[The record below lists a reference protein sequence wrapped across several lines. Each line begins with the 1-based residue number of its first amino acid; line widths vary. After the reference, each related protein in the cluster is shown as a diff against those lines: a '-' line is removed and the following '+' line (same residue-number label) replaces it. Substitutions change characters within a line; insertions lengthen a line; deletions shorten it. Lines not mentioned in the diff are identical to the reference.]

1 LKNNNGESK
10 MIDTIAI
17 IQARMGSTR
26 LPNKMLLSLHG
37 KPIIE
42 WVVKRVQKSKL
53 LDAIVV
59 AIPNTKK
66 DEILENYLKDLG
78 VEVFKG
84 SEENVLN
91 RFYASVKDKQP
102 KNIVRIC
109 ADNPLICPKE
119 IDNLISFYKNNNCD
133 YAYNHIPKNNLYPDG
148 LGAEMISFELL
159 EWLEKN
165 VTDTKHR
172 EHCLSYITDNSD
184 KFVIKT
190 FNPSQELQYPNI
202 KLDIDTFEDFAK
214 LSQKKFDIDT
224 EATEL
229 IKLFKEQK

>member
-1 LKNNNGESK
+1 
-10 MIDTIAI
+10 
-17 IQARMGSTR
+17 
-26 LPNKMLLSLHG
+26 
-37 KPIIE
+37 
-42 WVVKRVQKSKL
+42 
-53 LDAIVV
+53 
-59 AIPNTKK
+59 
-66 DEILENYLKDLG
+66 
-78 VEVFKG
+78 
-84 SEENVLN
+84 
-91 RFYASVKDKQP
+91 
-102 KNIVRIC
+102 
-109 ADNPLICPKE
+109 
-119 IDNLISFYKNNNCD
+119 
-133 YAYNHIPKNNLYPDG
+133 
-148 LGAEMISFELL
+148 MISFELL